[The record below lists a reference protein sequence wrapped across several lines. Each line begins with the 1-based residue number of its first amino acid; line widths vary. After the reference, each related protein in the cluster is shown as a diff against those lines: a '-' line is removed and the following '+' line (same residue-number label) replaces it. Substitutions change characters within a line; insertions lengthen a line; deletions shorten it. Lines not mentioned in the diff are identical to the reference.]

1 MVDDSMPT
9 WNSSPKA
16 RKLFEYIEKKRKGV
30 GVDENERSIGGSSPP
45 MEDLV
50 WDNGITTQSNS
61 FLHVSKGSKGGAQ
74 LEQLSNT
81 NALLI

>member
-16 RKLFEYIEKKRKGV
+16 RKLFECIEKKRKGV

-50 WDNGITTQSNS
+50 
-61 FLHVSKGSKGGAQ
+61 
-74 LEQLSNT
+74 
-81 NALLI
+81 